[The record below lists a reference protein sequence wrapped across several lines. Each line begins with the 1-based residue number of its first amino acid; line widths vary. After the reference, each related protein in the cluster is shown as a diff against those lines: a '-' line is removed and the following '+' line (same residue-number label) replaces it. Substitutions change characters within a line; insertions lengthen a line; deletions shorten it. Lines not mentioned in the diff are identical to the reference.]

1 MNQDDRMYKKSIH
14 YFQTSVLDKKKVI
27 KCENDSPA
35 FNTGSKNITYI
46 FLTHFISFWT
56 IKIIESQV
64 FIGI

>member
-1 MNQDDRMYKKSIH
+1 MTECIRNQST
-14 YFQTSVLDKKKVI
+14 TSKLQFLTKKKVI